1 MSDADLHTSEPV
13 PSAFAYSAFVAWLRL
28 YGSDAE
34 VAAAFTAN
42 FAAWGANCGQMG
54 NALKT
59 QYGIEPGAVAF
70 FDLFANLAT
79 VDDTALAVIQHGL
92 DGGVPSIL
100 LERAARLMQGYE
112 LMFWDSMAEAADV

>member
-92 DGGVPSIL
+92 DLGVPSIL

-112 LMFWDSMAEAADV
+112 LMFWESRAEAAGV